1 MVNDMEINTAIV
13 AGTGKSGISATKL
26 LVNHGVKVYLFDENK
41 DRDIEA
47 IKEKTGDS
55 ELVQIELGELG
66 EDALSS
72 SQLMVISPGIP
83 VDAPFTDVVRNA
95 GIPIWSEIELAYHYG
110 KGKIAAITGTNGKT
124 TTTAL
129 VGEIVKAHNAKTI
142 VVGNIGIPYT
152 ELCDTIDDDSDTVAE
167 ISSFQLETVIDFHPN
182 VSAILNLTPDHLNRH
197 YTFEN
202 YGNVKFS
209 ITKNQTMDDV
219 TVLNYDDEH
228 TRAMGEK
235 AKDHCHVVY
244 FSRLEKPA
252 GGVYVEDGDIIL
264 EDGDKKINVLA
275 IKDLKL
281 MGAHNVENV
290 LAAVGISYYMGV
302 PVDVIRDVATSFKAV
317 AHRIEYVDTVDGV
330 AYYND
335 SKGTNPDAA
344 IKGIQAMVAPT
355 FLIGGGYD
363 KGSEYDEW
371 IEAFDG
377 KVKWLVLIGQTAQ
390 KIADCAKRHGFNSII
405 FEENLQDA
413 VAYCHENAVDGDA
426 VLLSPACASWGQFD
440 NYEQRG
446 DMFKEYVRSYKE

>member
-1 MVNDMEINTAIV
+1 MEINTAIV

-152 ELCDTIDDDSDTVAE
+152 ELCDTTDDDSDTVAE

-281 MGAHNVENV
+281 MGVHNVENV

-317 AHRIEYVDTVDGV
+317 AHRIEYVDTIDGV

>member
-1 MVNDMEINTAIV
+1 MEINTAIV

-55 ELVQIELGELG
+55 ELGELG

-152 ELCDTIDDDSDTVAE
+152 ELCDTTDDDSDTVAE

-219 TVLNYDDEH
+219 TVINYDDEH

-252 GGVYVEDGDIIL
+252 GGVYVEDGDITL

>member
-1 MVNDMEINTAIV
+1 MEINTEIV

-129 VGEIVKAHNAKTI
+129 VGEIVRAHNAKTI

-152 ELCDTIDDDSDTVAE
+152 ELCDTTDDDSDTVAE

-244 FSRLEKPA
+244 FSSRDKPA
-252 GGVYVEDGDIIL
+252 RALHVQDGDIIL

-317 AHRIEYVDTVDGV
+317 AHRIEYVDTIDGV

>member
-1 MVNDMEINTAIV
+1 MEINTAIV

-66 EDALSS
+66 ENALLS

-152 ELCDTIDDDSDTVAE
+152 ELCDTTDDDSDTVAE

>member
-1 MVNDMEINTAIV
+1 MEINTAIV

-152 ELCDTIDDDSDTVAE
+152 ELCDTTDDDSDTVAE

-317 AHRIEYVDTVDGV
+317 AHRIEYVDTIDGV

-426 VLLSPACASWGQFD
+426 VLLSPACASWEQFD

>member
-1 MVNDMEINTAIV
+1 MEINTAIV

-110 KGKIAAITGTNGKT
+110 KGKIVAITGTNGKT

-152 ELCDTIDDDSDTVAE
+152 ELCDTTDDDSDTVAE

-244 FSRLEKPA
+244 FSRLEKPV

>member
-1 MVNDMEINTAIV
+1 MEINTAIV
-13 AGTGKSGISATKL
+13 AGTGKSGISATNL
-26 LVNHGVKVYLFDENK
+26 LVKHGVKVYLFDENK
-41 DRDIEA
+41 DRDTDA
-47 IKEKTGDS
+47 IKEKTGNS

-66 EDALSS
+66 ADALSS

-110 KGKIAAITGTNGKT
+110 RGKIAAITGTNGKT

-152 ELCDTIDDDSDTVAE
+152 ELCDTTDEDSNTVAE

-182 VSAILNLTPDHLNRH
+182 VSAVLNLTPDHLNRH

-219 TVLNYDDEH
+219 AVFNYDDEH

-235 AKDHCHVVY
+235 AAAYCHVVY

-252 GGVYVEDGDIIL
+252 GGVYVGDGDIIL
-264 EDGDKKINVLA
+264 EDGDRKINVLA
-275 IKDLKL
+275 LKDLKL
-281 MGAHNVENV
+281 LGAHNVENV

-302 PVDVIRDVATSFKAV
+302 PVDTIRDVATSFKAV
-317 AHRIEYVDTVDGV
+317 AHRIEYVDTIDGV
-330 AYYND
+330 SYYND

>member
-1 MVNDMEINTAIV
+1 MEINTAIV

-95 GIPIWSEIELAYHYG
+95 GIPIWSERELAYHYG

-152 ELCDTIDDDSDTVAE
+152 ELCDTTDDDSDTVAE

-317 AHRIEYVDTVDGV
+317 AHRIEYVDTIDGV

-413 VAYCHENAVDGDA
+413 VAYCHENEVDGDA

>member
-1 MVNDMEINTAIV
+1 MEINTAIV

-152 ELCDTIDDDSDTVAE
+152 ELCDTTDDDSDTVAE

-317 AHRIEYVDTVDGV
+317 AHRIEYVDTIDGV

-413 VAYCHENAVDGDA
+413 VAYCHENAADGDA

>member
-1 MVNDMEINTAIV
+1 MEINTAIV

-152 ELCDTIDDDSDTVAE
+152 ELCDTTDDDSDTVAE

-219 TVLNYDDEH
+219 TVINYDDEH

-252 GGVYVEDGDIIL
+252 GGVYVEDGDITL

-446 DMFKEYVRSYKE
+446 DMFKKYVRSYKE

>member
-1 MVNDMEINTAIV
+1 MEINTAIV

-41 DRDIEA
+41 DRDIET

-152 ELCDTIDDDSDTVAE
+152 ELCDTTDDDSDTVAE

-317 AHRIEYVDTVDGV
+317 AHRIEYVDTIDGV

>member
-1 MVNDMEINTAIV
+1 MEINTAIV

-152 ELCDTIDDDSDTVAE
+152 ELCDTTDDDSDTVAE

-317 AHRIEYVDTVDGV
+317 AHRIEYVDTIDGV

>member
-1 MVNDMEINTAIV
+1 MEINTAIV

-110 KGKIAAITGTNGKT
+110 KGKIVAITGTNGKT

-152 ELCDTIDDDSDTVAE
+152 ELCDTTDDDSDTVAE

>member
-1 MVNDMEINTAIV
+1 MEINTAIV

-152 ELCDTIDDDSDTVAE
+152 ELCDTTDDDSDTVAE

-317 AHRIEYVDTVDGV
+317 AHRIEYVDTIDGV

-371 IEAFDG
+371 IEAFDS

>member
-1 MVNDMEINTAIV
+1 MEINTAIV

-110 KGKIAAITGTNGKT
+110 KGMIAAITGTNGKT

-152 ELCDTIDDDSDTVAE
+152 ELCDTTDDDSDTVAE

-317 AHRIEYVDTVDGV
+317 AHRIEYVDTIDGV

>member
-1 MVNDMEINTAIV
+1 MEINTAIV

-152 ELCDTIDDDSDTVAE
+152 ELCDTTDDDSDTVAE

-317 AHRIEYVDTVDGV
+317 AHRIEYVDTIDGV

-377 KVKWLVLIGQTAQ
+377 KVKWLILIGQTAQ

>member
-1 MVNDMEINTAIV
+1 MEINTAIV

-152 ELCDTIDDDSDTVAE
+152 ELCDTTDDDSDTVAE

-202 YGNVKFS
+202 YGSVKFS

>member
-1 MVNDMEINTAIV
+1 MEINTAIV

-152 ELCDTIDDDSDTVAE
+152 ELCDTTDDDSDTVAE

-182 VSAILNLTPDHLNRH
+182 VSAILNLTPDHLDRH

-317 AHRIEYVDTVDGV
+317 AHRIEYVDTIDGV

>member
-1 MVNDMEINTAIV
+1 MEINTAIV

-55 ELVQIELGELG
+55 KLVQIELGELG

-152 ELCDTIDDDSDTVAE
+152 ELCDTTDDDSDTVAE

-317 AHRIEYVDTVDGV
+317 AHRIEYVDTIDGV

>member
-1 MVNDMEINTAIV
+1 MEINTAIV

-152 ELCDTIDDDSDTVAE
+152 ELCDTTDDDSDTVAE

-235 AKDHCHVVY
+235 GKEHCHVVY

-252 GGVYVEDGDIIL
+252 GGVYLEDGDIIL

>member
-1 MVNDMEINTAIV
+1 MEINTAIV

-152 ELCDTIDDDSDTVAE
+152 ELCDTTDDDSDTVAE

-302 PVDVIRDVATSFKAV
+302 PVDVIRGVATSFKAV

-446 DMFKEYVRSYKE
+446 DMFKKYVRSYKE

>member
-1 MVNDMEINTAIV
+1 MEINTAIV

-152 ELCDTIDDDSDTVAE
+152 ELCDTTDDDSDTVAE

-252 GGVYVEDGDIIL
+252 GGVYLEDGDIIL

-317 AHRIEYVDTVDGV
+317 AHRIEYVDTIDGV

>member
-1 MVNDMEINTAIV
+1 MEINTAIV

-26 LVNHGVKVYLFDENK
+26 LVNHGVKVYLFDENN

-152 ELCDTIDDDSDTVAE
+152 ELCDTTDDDSDTVAE

-252 GGVYVEDGDIIL
+252 GGVYLEDGDIIL

>member
-1 MVNDMEINTAIV
+1 MEINTAIV

-83 VDAPFTDVVRNA
+83 VDVPFTDVVRNA

-152 ELCDTIDDDSDTVAE
+152 ELCDTTDDDSDTVAE

>member
-1 MVNDMEINTAIV
+1 MEINTAIV

-47 IKEKTGDS
+47 IKEKTSDS

-152 ELCDTIDDDSDTVAE
+152 ELCDTTDDDSDTVAE

-317 AHRIEYVDTVDGV
+317 AHRIEYVDTIDGV

>member
-1 MVNDMEINTAIV
+1 MEINTAIV

-66 EDALSS
+66 DDALSS

-129 VGEIVKAHNAKTI
+129 VGEIVKAHNTKTI

-152 ELCDTIDDDSDTVAE
+152 ELCDTTDDDSDTVAE

-317 AHRIEYVDTVDGV
+317 AHRIEYVDTIDGV